1 MSLLYPNT
9 IAVTLL
15 CILVSQFSLA
25 LPDDRQQP
33 IHISADNALRDEKKG
48 ITIYRGNVVLN
59 QGSLHISANRITV
72 FKIIEEG
79 DKIVAS
85 GQPAKVQQKPNI
97 DEEPMHAHA
106 DIIEYYK
113 SEDRLRLHSNAQIAQ
128 GGSIVKGQTI
138 DYFIVQKLVK
148 AVSDESL
155 QDSRVEVVIPAS
167 RLEKSED
174 ERGPTDGK

>member
-59 QGSLHISANRITV
+59 QGSLHISANRITD
-72 FKIIEEG
+72 FSFQL
-79 DKIVAS
+79 A
-85 GQPAKVQQKPNI
+85 
-97 DEEPMHAHA
+97 
-106 DIIEYYK
+106 
-113 SEDRLRLHSNAQIAQ
+113 
-128 GGSIVKGQTI
+128 
-138 DYFIVQKLVK
+138 
-148 AVSDESL
+148 
-155 QDSRVEVVIPAS
+155 
-167 RLEKSED
+167 
-174 ERGPTDGK
+174 